1 MAIIWSPPSVHAR
14 FFRERSASSFP
25 QRKDEAG
32 ALTSDIMPMTT
43 DEEFASCQRS
53 DRVLGVLLGRDL
65 QQATLRLLL
74 FGVAL
79 CAIVAS
85 IL

>member
-1 MAIIWSPPSVHAR
+1 LL
-14 FFRERSASSFP
+14 
-25 QRKDEAG
+25 QRKDEA
-32 ALTSDIMPMTT
+32 ALSSDITLMTT

-53 DRVLGVLLGRDL
+53 DRVLGVFLGRDL

-79 CAIVAS
+79 CAIIAFLLE
-85 IL
+85 IAG